1 MWGSFLFQAL
11 PLSTVEGS
19 GGSEDASEVR
29 MDWITVRSE
38 CFENICISE
47 EIRRTMR
54 WRLGDITYFVDV
66 EMDEATGFGRLLPS
80 KELRDAYPDDD
91 QFGASWIH
99 GWV

>member
-1 MWGSFLFQAL
+1 
-11 PLSTVEGS
+11 
-19 GGSEDASEVR
+19 

-66 EMDEATGFGRLLPS
+66 EIQGARRLSRLFICHGRGREERVS
-80 KELRDAYPDDD
+80 AESTHS
-91 QFGASWIH
+91 QFSWDRRML
-99 GWV
+99 